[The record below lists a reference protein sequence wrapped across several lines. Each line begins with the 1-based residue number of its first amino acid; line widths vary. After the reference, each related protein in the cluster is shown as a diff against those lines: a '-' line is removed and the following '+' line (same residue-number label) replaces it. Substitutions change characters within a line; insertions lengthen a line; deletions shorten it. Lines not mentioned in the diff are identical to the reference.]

1 MMEQKRKIGTVEHVL
16 LEPVKVSAGVEI
28 YA

>member
-16 LEPVKVSAGVEI
+16 LGPVKLSVGVEI